1 MRYSWLALLLLG
13 AVNQYLKLCAFL
25 ECGAQTRVDGERFFV
40 FLGGKDGEYFEPWL
54 TASKTRVL
62 ALLWELK
69 YLKMSCER
77 KVRPGIAQPEVS
89 LVAVTI
95 ERNGN
100 AERQTLTRRVFQLG
114 LKEKSIQEITHP

>member
-1 MRYSWLALLLLG
+1 M
-13 AVNQYLKLCAFL
+13 
-25 ECGAQTRVDGERFFV
+25 
-40 FLGGKDGEYFEPWL
+40 EYFGPWL
-54 TASKTRVL
+54 TASKTRVS

-69 YLKMSCER
+69 YLKMTCER

-100 AERQTLTRRVFQLG
+100 AKKQTLTRRVFQLG
-114 LKEKSIQEITHP
+114 LKEKSIQEITHS